1 MLMLRARRCLLL
13 VALLAATAL
22 QAQTTFR
29 IDEAGVKLRLH
40 PKPVLALPI
49 LNTSGK
55 ALHGE
60 FKLELLNTDDKVA
73 ATLTGTF
80 DEKLG
85 TTLEKVPWDVNQ
97 VDPSPSA
104 LGWLRLHYVF
114 SPQAGSGVSAAE
126 GVLQLSRVIVGS
138 FEVRMTAASTS
149 RPGAKFPVR
158 VRVDDPTSGKPL
170 HGVHVKVS
178 LDISDDS
185 TDNDRTLNHDVVTD
199 LSGYALYTF
208 DLPKDIKTDE
218 ADLKAVATRGVF
230 EDEAD
235 LTVRLLW
242 HSKLTLSTDKP
253 LYQPGQTAH
262 VRLLVLDSDKQA
274 MSGKNLILTIED
286 QEGDEKLHQ
295 NLKTSPFGVTTAD
308 WEIPEKLRLGD
319 YKITVALADK
329 DQDIDY
335 DTPKNIASIRV
346 SRYELPNFTVKAD
359 SGKKYYLPGEDAEV
373 TISADYLFGKPVQ
386 TGKVRLVQ
394 EQNRHWD
401 FSSQQWTSDE
411 SNAIEGSLDRG
422 GKFKTKVDLSGYFKD
437 FARADYARFEDVSF
451 AAYVT
456 DPSTSH
462 TEQRRFHLRLSERPI
477 QLYVVGS
484 TTTFGSEPETFYVT
498 SSYADGMP
506 ASVRGTLYVAEPNN
520 SGEFEEYPWEASRE
534 KIASF
539 HTNKFGVGK
548 VTIRRIPDRFLITPK
563 WWNRGYRQA
572 KEDEPP
578 KSARLL
584 LEASDAQARSGR
596 SSGDWTVFAQQY
608 TYMRVKTQQL
618 LYHPGDA
625 LRVSVETNSPVRD
638 AIVAVSTQ
646 SGVIESKVIAI
657 SRGQTQV
664 DFDFDPR
671 MRGAVEVTAFA
682 LTSAE
687 DENYALSGS
696 VHVIFP
702 ALMDLSVA
710 LRMPQTTYK
719 PGENASAAVRVRTPL
734 GQPVESELGVL
745 VFDRAVAERVRTD
758 EAFGRSYGFQID
770 DYLDP
775 SPMGKIAGIGYRD
788 LLNLDNRSPFS
799 SDLQLLAEALMA
811 AAPEYWWDGRVDLA
825 GGEEYARE
833 ASSKFAGLTS
843 ISITPVRNA
852 FDKTFQ
858 STGRYPKNDAQVAEL
873 LGSAGT
879 NWKSIRDPWGMPY
892 RTKFSVA
899 GADDVLEIISNGID
913 KSPNTSDDIVAGK
926 FSWPYYRSVGEKIE
940 TATRAYA
947 QRTRKYIRDYQT
959 LRDELKQDNIDLD
972 SLRDPWGREYR
983 YEFSI
988 EGPYYQIQIT
998 SAGPDGIFDSKTSP
1012 SLDDITEWHSSIH
1025 YFLSETD
1032 DLGRAL
1038 AEHFQATKQ
1047 FPQNEKELEPVLH
1060 SAKLENESLL
1070 DPWEHPYHFTFS
1082 KRSRY
1087 GDSVHV
1093 QTYQEYQNQK
1103 ARRVTEVT
1111 PVTQELAYID
1121 VMSYGPKNN
1130 PNTAFQVA
1138 EFSRVLAEQNS
1149 KDLQN
1154 KSTGTIEGPLP
1165 SGSGAIR
1172 GVITDP
1178 SGAVIPNAEVTAIS
1192 SSGRSFTAQT
1202 DSAGLYVL
1210 TSLPAG
1216 IYEITFSAT
1225 GFTKAVISR
1234 VPVQMGATTA
1244 LDAQLQVG
1252 AAMETVMVEAAATQL
1267 STSESA
1273 EVATIKKQLGT
1284 AAPEKPLFT
1293 PRLRKYFPETL
1304 VWKPEIM
1311 TDKHGG
1317 AHIDFSMADNITA
1330 WSMSVIA
1337 STESGQVGVAQKE
1350 LRTFQPFFVE
1360 HDPPKVLTQGDQ
1372 ISLPVV
1378 LRNYSDK
1385 PQTLLTELEPEPWF
1399 SMLSPGQQH
1408 VTVAPSADANAV
1420 FTFRADANVSSGKQR
1435 VTAHNS
1441 ETGDAVER
1449 EVRVYPDGQE
1459 VSFTTGRVLG
1469 GAEANLS
1476 IAIPASAI
1484 AGSSDAELRI
1494 YPNLI
1499 AHVLDAMTGI
1509 SKQPAGCAEQITSI
1523 AYVSLQ
1529 ALQLLKQAG
1538 IKENDTSDPRAV
1550 LMAGVHKAVEI
1561 GYQQLIALQQLDGS
1575 FPYWS
1580 GKPGDPALTAYV
1592 LRFLSGA
1599 KEFVE
1604 VNPSIIAKAQVYVI
1618 SKQDASGAWLS
1629 YSWDAKKDQPNPMLT
1644 AYILRS
1650 FATSTPPEDAK
1661 QRSAFDNST
1670 TKALSYLEDRIDEWK
1685 TAYLVGNYAVA
1696 AAALK
1701 HPQHMANAL
1710 DLLRSLAHDEG
1721 SATYWNLETNTTPF
1735 YGWGFAGRLETT
1747 ALAVEALAQMKASTP
1762 NADVDEQLN
1771 RGLQYLL
1778 THKDRYCAWY
1788 STQATQNV
1796 IETLIA
1802 AMPFGAETGANTQ
1815 ATVLVN
1821 GKKLGS
1827 IDLPRA
1833 TEVTGPKVVELG
1845 SALSNGDNRLT
1856 IQRTGSAG
1864 AMHASL
1870 VTSYFLPWA
1879 QSQATHDENFKP
1891 GDRRALHL
1899 KVNYD
1904 QTELKLEEE
1913 VHCKVEVERVGF
1925 QGYGMMIAEIGLP
1938 PGAEVSRESLE
1949 EAKNAVDGYEI
1960 QPDRVVFYVWPSAGG
1975 TTFNFSF
1982 RPRYRID
1989 ALSAPS
1995 LLYDY
2000 YNPESNAVVTPVRF
2014 TVR

>member
-1 MLMLRARRCLLL
+1 MLRARRCLLL
-13 VALLAATAL
+13 VALLAGTAL
-22 QAQTTFR
+22 QAQSTFR

-40 PKPVLALPI
+40 PKPVLELPI
-49 LNTSGK
+49 LNTTGK
-55 ALHGE
+55 ALRGD

-73 ATLTGTF
+73 ATQTGIF
-80 DEKLG
+80 DEKPG

-97 VDPSPSA
+97 VNPSPSG

-114 SPQAGSGVSAAE
+114 SPEAGSGVPPTD
-126 GVLQLSRVIVGS
+126 GILQLSRVIVGS
-138 FEVRMTAASTS
+138 FEVRMTAASTA
-149 RPGAKFPVR
+149 RPGTKYPVR

-170 HGVHVKVS
+170 HGVHVRVS
-178 LDISDDS
+178 VDISDDDS
-185 TDNDRTLNHDVVTD
+185 DIDRILNHDVVTD
-199 LSGYALYTF
+199 LSGYGLYTF

-218 ADLKAVATRGVF
+218 AKLKAVATRGVF

-235 LTVRLLW
+235 LTIRLPW
-242 HSKLTLSTDKP
+242 RGKLTLSTDKP

-262 VRLLVLDSDKQA
+262 VRVLVLDSDKQA
-274 MSGKNLILTIED
+274 MSGKNLILAIGDE
-286 QEGDEKLHQ
+286 EGDLQLHQ
-295 NLKTSPFGVTTAD
+295 NLKTSRFGVATAD

-319 YKITVALADK
+319 YEIGVALADK
-329 DQDIDY
+329 DQDVDY
-335 DTPKNIASIRV
+335 QTPQTKASIRV
-346 SRYELPNFTVKAD
+346 SRYELPNFTANAD
-359 SGKKYYLPGEDAEV
+359 SDRKYYLPGEDAEV
-373 TISADYLFGKPVQ
+373 TISADYLFGKPLQ
-386 TGKVRLVQ
+386 EGKVRLVQ

-401 FSSQQWTSDE
+401 FASQQWTSDE
-411 SNAIEGSLDRG
+411 LDAIEGKLDKD
-422 GKFKTKVDLSGYFKD
+422 GKFKTKVDLSSYFKD
-437 FARADYARFEDVSF
+437 FARADYARFEDISF

-456 DPSTSH
+456 DRSTSR
-462 TEQRRFHLRLSERPI
+462 TEQRRFHLRLSEKPI
-477 QLYVVGS
+477 QLYLVGS
-484 TTTFGSEPETFYVT
+484 TSSFGSEPETFYVT
-498 SSYADGMP
+498 SSYADGSP
-506 ASVRGTLYVAEPNN
+506 ASVRGTVYAAEPNN
-520 SGEFEEYPWEASRE
+520 SGEFEDYPWEGGRE
-534 KIASF
+534 KIATF

-548 VTIRRIPDRFLITPK
+548 VTIRRIADRFLITPK
-563 WWNRGYRQA
+563 WWNRGYHHA
-572 KEDEPP
+572 KEGEPP
-578 KSARLL
+578 KSALLL
-584 LEASDAQARSGR
+584 LEGLDPQARSGR
-596 SSGDWTVFAQQY
+596 SSGDWTVFTQKYA
-608 TYMRVKTQQL
+608 YMRVKTEQV

-625 LRVSVETNSPVRD
+625 LSVSVETNSPVRD
-638 AIVAVSTQ
+638 AIVTVSTQ

-657 SRGQTQV
+657 ARGEAQV
-664 DFDFDPR
+664 DFGYDPR

-696 VHVIFP
+696 THVIFP
-702 ALMDLSVA
+702 ALMDLAVA

-719 PGENASAAVRVRTPL
+719 PGENASAVVRVRTPL

-745 VFDRAVAERVRTD
+745 VFDRAVAERVRSD
-758 EAFGRSYGFQID
+758 QDFGRNYGFQID

-799 SDLQLLAEALMA
+799 SDLQLLAEVLMA
-811 AAPEYWWDGRVDLA
+811 AASEYWWDGQVNLA

-843 ISITPVRNA
+843 ISMTPVRKA

-858 STGRYPKNDAQVAEL
+858 STYRYPKNDAQVAEVL
-873 LGSAGT
+873 SSAGV
-879 NWKSIRDPWGMPY
+879 NWKSLRDPWGMPY
-892 RTKFSVA
+892 RTRFSVA
-899 GADDVLEIISNGID
+899 GANDVLEIISSGID
-913 KSPNTSDDIVAGK
+913 KSPNTSDDIVAET
-926 FSWPYYRSVGEKIE
+926 FSWPYYRSVGEEIE
-940 TATRAYA
+940 TATRAYV

-959 LRDELKQDNIDLD
+959 LRDELKKANVDLD
-972 SLRDPWGREYR
+972 SLRDPWGRRYR

-988 EGPYYQIQIT
+988 EGPYYQIQVT

-1012 SLDDITEWHSSIH
+1012 SFDDVSEWHSSIH
-1025 YFLSETD
+1025 YFLLETD
-1032 DLGRAL
+1032 DLGQAL

-1060 SAKLENESLL
+1060 SAKLEGESLL
-1070 DPWEHPYHFTFS
+1070 DPWGHPYYFTFS

-1093 QTYQEYQNQK
+1093 RTYQDYQDQK
-1103 ARRVTEVT
+1103 ARRITEVT

-1130 PNTAFQVA
+1130 PDTRFQVA
-1138 EFSRVLAEQNS
+1138 EFSRVLTEQNS
-1149 KDLQN
+1149 KDLQK
-1154 KSTGTIEGPLP
+1154 KSTGSIEGPLP

-1172 GVITDP
+1172 GVVTDP
-1178 SGAVIPNAEVTAIS
+1178 SGAVVPNVEITAVS
-1192 SSGRSFTAQT
+1192 LSGRGFTAQT
-1202 DSAGLYVL
+1202 DSAGVYVL
-1210 TSLPAG
+1210 ASLPAG
-1216 IYEITFSAT
+1216 MYEVTFSAD
-1225 GFTKAVISR
+1225 GFTKNAISR
-1234 VPVQMGATTA
+1234 VPVQMGATTT

-1252 AAMETVMVEAAATQL
+1252 GATETVMVEAAAVTQL

-1273 EVATIKKQLGT
+1273 EVVAVKKQLGT

-1304 VWKPEIM
+1304 VWKPEVM

-1317 AHIDFSMADNITA
+1317 AHIDFTMADNITA

-1385 PQTLLTELEPEPWF
+1385 PQTLLTELKPEPWF
-1399 SMLSPGQQH
+1399 SILSPEQQH
-1408 VTVAPSADANAV
+1408 VTVAPSADTNVV
-1420 FTFRADANVSSGKQR
+1420 FTFRANASVTAGKQS
-1435 VTAHNS
+1435 VTARNN

-1449 EVRVYPDGQE
+1449 PVRVHPDGQE
-1459 VSFTTGRVLG
+1459 ISFTTGRVLG
-1469 GAEANLS
+1469 GAEADLNLT
-1476 IAIPASAI
+1476 IPASAI
-1484 AGSSDAELRI
+1484 VGSTDAELRI

-1509 SKQPAGCAEQITSI
+1509 SRRPAGCAEQITSI

-1529 ALQLLKQAG
+1529 ALQLLKKAG
-1538 IKENDTSDPRAV
+1538 IKENDTTDSRAA
-1550 LMAGVHKAVEI
+1550 LMAGAHKAVST
-1561 GYQQLIALQQLDGS
+1561 GYQQLIALQQADGS
-1575 FPYWS
+1575 FAYWG
-1580 GKPGDPALTAYV
+1580 GKAGDPALTAYV
-1592 LRFLSGA
+1592 LRFLNGA
-1599 KEFVE
+1599 SEFVE
-1604 VNPSIIAKAQVYVI
+1604 VNPSIVAKAQAYII

-1629 YSWDAKKDQPNPMLT
+1629 QNWATKKDEPNAMLT

-1650 FATSTPPEDAK
+1650 FATSMPPADAK
-1661 QRSAFDNST
+1661 QRTTFDNST
-1670 TKALSYLEDRIDEWK
+1670 TKALSFLEDRIDEWK

-1735 YGWGFAGRLETT
+1735 YGWGFTGRLETT
-1747 ALAVEALAQMKASTP
+1747 ALAVEALAQIKASMP
-1762 NADVDEQLN
+1762 SADVDEQLN

-1778 THKDRYCAWY
+1778 THKDQYCAWY
-1788 STQATQNV
+1788 STQATQNA
-1796 IETLIA
+1796 IEALIA
-1802 AMPFGAETGANTQ
+1802 AMPFGTETDANTH
-1815 ATVLVN
+1815 AAVLVN
-1821 GKKLGS
+1821 GKQVGS
-1827 IDLPRA
+1827 IDLPHA
-1833 TEVTGPKVVELG
+1833 TEVTGPKIVELG
-1845 SALSNGDNRLT
+1845 SALSKGDNQLT
-1856 IQRTGSAG
+1856 IQRTGSSG
-1864 AMHASL
+1864 AMQASV

-1879 QSQATHDENFKP
+1879 QSQATHDENFKS
-1891 GDRRALHL
+1891 GDTRALHL
-1899 KVNYD
+1899 RVNYD
-1904 QTELKLEEE
+1904 QGDLKLGDE

-1949 EAKNAVDGYEI
+1949 EARNAVNGYEI
-1960 QPDRVVFYVWPSAGG
+1960 QPDRVIFYVWPNAGG

-1982 RPRYRID
+1982 RPRYRVD

-2000 YNPESNAVVTPVRF
+2000 YNPESTAVVTPVRF

>member
-1 MLMLRARRCLLL
+1 MLRGRRCLLL
-13 VALLAATAL
+13 VALLVATAV
-22 QAQTTFR
+22 QAQTTVR

-40 PKPVLALPI
+40 PKAVLELPI
-49 LNTSGK
+49 VNTSGK
-55 ALHGE
+55 ALHGDL
-60 FKLELLNTDDKVA
+60 KLELLNSDDKIA

-80 DEKLG
+80 DEKPG
-85 TTLEKVPWDVNQ
+85 TTLEKVPWAVDQ
-97 VDPSPSA
+97 VDASPSA
-104 LGWLRLHYVF
+104 LGWLRLHYVL
-114 SPQAGSGVSAAE
+114 SPQAGSGVPPAE
-126 GVLQLSRVIVGS
+126 GIIQLSRVIMGS
-138 FEVRMTAASTS
+138 FEVRMTAASMA

-158 VRVDDPTSGKPL
+158 LRVDDPTSGKPL

-178 LDISDDS
+178 LDISDDDG
-185 TDNDRTLNHDVVTD
+185 DNDRTLDHEVVTD
-199 LSGYALYTF
+199 LSGYALCTF

-218 ADLKAVATRGVF
+218 ADLKAEATRGGF
-230 EDEAD
+230 KDEAV
-235 LTVRLLW
+235 LTVRLPW
-242 HSKLTLSTDKP
+242 RGKLTLSTDKP
-253 LYQPGQTAH
+253 LYQPGQIAH

-274 MSGKNLILTIED
+274 MSGKDLILSIED
-286 QEGDEKLHQ
+286 EEGDEQFHQ
-295 NLKTSPFGVTTAD
+295 NLKTSRFGVATAD

-319 YKITVALADK
+319 YKITVALAAK

-335 DTPKNIASIRV
+335 DTPKDVTSIRV

-359 SGKKYYLPGEDAEV
+359 SDKKYYLPGQEAEV
-373 TISADYLFGKPVQ
+373 TVSADYLFGKPVQ
-386 TGKVRLVQ
+386 KGKVRLVQ
-394 EQNRHWD
+394 EQNRRWD
-401 FSSQQWTSDE
+401 FSSQQWISDQ
-411 SNAIEGSLDRG
+411 SNAIEGNLDQH
-422 GKFKTKVDLSGYFKD
+422 GKFKTKADLSAYFKD
-437 FARADYARFEDVSF
+437 FARADYARFEDISF

-456 DPSTSH
+456 DASTGR

-484 TTTFGSEPETFYVT
+484 SSSFASEPETFYVT
-498 SSYADGMP
+498 SSYADGTP
-506 ASVRGTLYVAEPNN
+506 ASVRGTVYVAEPNN
-520 SGEFEEYPWEASRE
+520 SGEFEDDPWQAGRE

-539 HTNKFGVGK
+539 HTNKFGVSK
-548 VTIRRIPDRFLITPK
+548 VTIHRIPDRFLGIPK

-578 KSARLL
+578 KSALFL
-584 LEASDAQARSGR
+584 LEGSDAQARSGR
-596 SSGDWTVFAQQY
+596 SSSDWTVFTQKY
-608 TYMRVKTQQL
+608 TYMRVKTEQV

-625 LRVSVETNSPVRD
+625 LSVSVETNSPVRD

-657 SRGQTQV
+657 AKGKVQV
-664 DFDFDPR
+664 DFDYDPR
-671 MRGAVEVTAFA
+671 MRGAVEVNAFA

-687 DENYALSGS
+687 DEDHALSGS
-696 VHVIFP
+696 THVIFP

-719 PGENASAAVRVRTPL
+719 PGENASGVVRVRTPL

-745 VFDRAVAERVRTD
+745 VFDRAVAERVRSD
-758 EAFGRSYGFQID
+758 EDFGRGYGFQID

-799 SDLQLLAEALMA
+799 PDLQLLAEALMA
-811 AAPEYWWDGRVDLA
+811 AAPAYWWDGGVDLA

-833 ASSKFAGLTS
+833 ASSKFASLTS

-852 FDKTFQ
+852 FDKMFQ
-858 STGRYPKNDAQVAEL
+858 SSGRYPKNETQVAEI
-873 LGSAGT
+873 LGSAGL
-879 NWKSIRDPWGMPY
+879 NWKSVRDPWGMPY

-899 GADDVLEIISNGID
+899 GAQDVLEIISNGID
-913 KSPNTSDDIVAGK
+913 KVPNTSDDIVAGT
-926 FSWPYYRSVGEKIE
+926 FNWPYYRTVGEKIE
-940 TATRAYA
+940 VATHAYA
-947 QRTRKYIRDYQT
+947 QRTGKYIRDYQT
-959 LRDELKQDNIDLD
+959 LRDELKQHNVDLD
-972 SLRDPWGREYR
+972 SLRDPWGHKYR

-988 EGPYYQIQIT
+988 EGPYYETQIS
-998 SAGPDGIFDSKTSP
+998 SAGPDGIFDSKTTP
-1012 SLDDITEWHSSIH
+1012 SLDDVSEWHSSIH

-1032 DLGRAL
+1032 DLERAL
-1038 AEHFQATKQ
+1038 AEYFQTTKQ
-1047 FPQNEKELEPVLH
+1047 FPQSEKELEPILH
-1060 SAKLENESLL
+1060 SAKLEGERLL
-1070 DPWEHPYHFTFS
+1070 DPWGRPYHFTFS

-1087 GDSVHV
+1087 GDSVRV
-1093 QTYQEYQNQK
+1093 KTYQEYQNQK
-1103 ARRVTEVT
+1103 ERRVTEVT
-1111 PVTQELAYID
+1111 PVTQELAYVD
-1121 VMSYGPKNN
+1121 VVSYGPKNSSDA
-1130 PNTAFQVA
+1130 PFQVA
-1138 EFSRVLAEQNS
+1138 EFSRVVAQQNS
-1149 KDLQN
+1149 KDLQK

-1172 GVITDP
+1172 GVVTDP
-1178 SGAVIPNAEVTAIS
+1178 TGAVIQNTEVTAVS

-1202 DSAGLYVL
+1202 DSDGFYLLA
-1210 TSLPAG
+1210 SLPAG
-1216 IYEITFSAT
+1216 IYEVRFSAS
-1225 GFTKAVISR
+1225 GFTNTVISR

-1244 LDAQLQVG
+1244 LDARLQVG
-1252 AAMETVMVEAAATQL
+1252 AVTESVMVEAAVTQL
-1267 STSESA
+1267 STTESA
-1273 EVATIKKQLGT
+1273 EVATVKKQLDT
-1284 AAPEKPLFT
+1284 AATEKPLFT

-1304 VWKPEIM
+1304 VWKPEVI
-1311 TDKHGG
+1311 TDKHGD
-1317 AHIDFSMADNITA
+1317 AHIDFAMADNITA

-1337 STESGQVGVAQKE
+1337 STESGEVGVVQKE

-1372 ISLPVV
+1372 ISLPVA

-1385 PQTLLTELEPEPWF
+1385 PQTLLTELKPEPWF

-1420 FTFRADANVSSGKQR
+1420 FTFRADASVTAGKQR

-1449 EVRVYPDGQE
+1449 DVRVHPDGQE

-1469 GAEANLS
+1469 GPEANLS

-1509 SKQPAGCAEQITSI
+1509 SKRPAGCAEQITSI

-1529 ALQLLKQAG
+1529 ALELLKKAG
-1538 IKENDTSDPRAV
+1538 IRESDNSDPRAA
-1550 LMAGVHKAVEI
+1550 LMRGAHKAVET
-1561 GYQQLIALQQLDGS
+1561 GYQQLVALQQSDGS

-1580 GKPGDPALTAYV
+1580 GKRGDPALTAYV

-1599 KEFVE
+1599 SEFVE
-1604 VNPSIIAKAQVYVI
+1604 VDPSIIAKGRGYVI

-1629 YSWDAKKDQPNPMLT
+1629 YSWDAQNNEPNAMLT
-1644 AYILRS
+1644 AYVLRS
-1650 FATSTPPEDAK
+1650 LATSTPPEDAK
-1661 QRSAFDNST
+1661 QRTAFDNST
-1670 TKALSYLEDRIDEWK
+1670 SKALSYLEDRIDEWK

-1701 HPQHMANAL
+1701 HPQHMANARE
-1710 DLLRSLAHDEG
+1710 LLRSLAHEEG
-1721 SATYWNLETNTTPF
+1721 AATYWNVETNTTPF

-1747 ALAVEALAQMKASTP
+1747 ALAVEALAQMKDLMP

-1788 STQATQNV
+1788 STQATQNA
-1796 IETLIA
+1796 IEALIA
-1802 AMPFGAETGANTQ
+1802 AIPFGAETGANTQ
-1815 ATVLVN
+1815 ATVLIN
-1821 GKKLGS
+1821 GKQLAS
-1827 IDLPRA
+1827 IDLPRE

-1845 SALSNGDNRLT
+1845 SALSKGGNELT
-1856 IQRTGSAG
+1856 IQRTGNAG
-1864 AMHASL
+1864 AMQASV

-1879 QSQATHDENFKP
+1879 QSQATHDESFKP
-1891 GDRRALHL
+1891 GDTRALHL

-1904 QTELKLEEE
+1904 QRELKLGDE
-1913 VHCKVEVERVGF
+1913 VHCKVEIERVGF

-1949 EAKNAVDGYEI
+1949 EAKRAVDGYEI

-1975 TTFNFSF
+1975 TTFDFSF

-2000 YNPESNAVVTPVRF
+2000 YNPESSAVVTPARF